1 MKNEWGDVRLGL
13 DAFDLS
19 GKRALV
25 VGAGA
30 PAGAAIALALAEAGA
45 DVVVSSVTNDGDE
58 VLRVKAVQKQV
69 AALGRRSASMATD
82 VTLGQGVQVMVR
94 QVAKELGGIDIL
106 VNAPDLFLGKAA
118 DATTD
123 IEFNRVM
130 QVNLAGTFHACRAA
144 GKEMIRQ
151 ANDGAGDAAAAA
163 GASGAR
169 IINVASVLGERAI
182 AHAAAYCAAQAGIL
196 NLTRALAT
204 EWGPHGI
211 TVNAI
216 AQGWMEHTAAIG
228 NPDPAANQTVRF
240 VPMKRAGGAD
250 ELGPLAVYLAS
261 DACGYISGQVLFVDG
276 GLSTH
281 L

>member
-25 VGAGA
+25 IGAGA
-30 PAGAAIALALAEAGA
+30 PAGRAIALALGEAGA
-45 DVVVSSVTNDGDE
+45 DVTVSSISNDGDE
-58 VLRVKAVQKQV
+58 IMRVKRVQQELTKM
-69 AALGRRSASMATD
+69 GRTSSTVATD

-94 QVAKELGGIDIL
+94 QVAKAMDGIDIL
-106 VNAPDLFLGKAA
+106 VNAPDLFLGKSAES
-118 DATTD
+118 TTD
-123 IEFNRVM
+123 MEWNKVM
-130 QVNLAGTFHACRAA
+130 QVNLAGTFHGCRAA
-144 GKEMIRQ
+144 GKEMLKQGR
-151 ANDGAGDAAAAA
+151 GG
-163 GASGAR
+163 R
-169 IINVASVLGERAI
+169 IINVTSVLGERAI
-182 AHAAAYCAAQAGIL
+182 ANAAAYSAAHAGIL

-204 EWGPHGI
+204 EWGAQGI

-216 AQGWMEHTAAIG
+216 ATGWMDYSPAIG

-240 VPMKRAGGAD
+240 VPMKRAGAAD

-261 DACGYISGQVLFVDG
+261 DSCGYISGQVMFVDG
-276 GLSTH
+276 GLTKH

>member
-1 MKNEWGDVRLGL
+1 MKNEWGEVRSGI

-25 VGAGA
+25 IGAGG
-30 PAGAAIALALAEAGA
+30 PAGRAIALSLGEAGA
-45 DVVVSSVTNDGDE
+45 DVTVSSATTDGDE
-58 VLRVKAVQKQV
+58 VMRAKRVQQELAKM
-69 AALGRRSASMATD
+69 GRKSATVATD

-94 QVAKELGGIDIL
+94 QVAKEMDGIDVL
-106 VNAPDLFLGKAA
+106 VNAPDLFLGKSAES
-118 DATTD
+118 TTD
-123 IEFNRVM
+123 IEFNRIM
-130 QVNLAGTFHACRAA
+130 QVNLAGTFHACRAV
-144 GKEMIRQ
+144 GKEMLKQGR
-151 ANDGAGDAAAAA
+151 GG
-163 GASGAR
+163 R

-182 AHAAAYCAAQAGIL
+182 AQAAAYCAAQAGIL

-204 EWGPHGI
+204 EWGPQAI

-216 AQGWMEHTAAIG
+216 AQGWMEHTPAIG

-240 VPMKRAGGAD
+240 VPMKRAGKAD

-261 DACGYISGQVLFVDG
+261 DSCGYISGQVMFVDG
-276 GLSTH
+276 GLTTH

>member
-13 DAFDLS
+13 DAFDLT

-25 VGAGA
+25 IGAGGA
-30 PAGAAIALALAEAGA
+30 AGRAIALALGEAGA
-45 DVVVSSVTNDGDE
+45 DVTVSSVTNDGEE
-58 VLRVKAVQKQV
+58 VMRARRVQQELVKM
-69 AALGRRSASMATD
+69 GRKSATVATD

-94 QVAKELGGIDIL
+94 QVAKDMDGIDVL
-106 VNAPDLFLGKAA
+106 VNAPDLFLGKPAES
-118 DATTD
+118 TSD
-123 IEFNRVM
+123 IDFNRVM
-130 QVNLAGTFHACRAA
+130 QVNLAGTFHACRAV
-144 GKEMIRQ
+144 GKEMLRQ
-151 ANDGAGDAAAAA
+151 GRG
-163 GASGAR
+163 GR
-169 IINVASVLGERAI
+169 IVNVASVLGERAI
-182 AHAAAYCAAQAGIL
+182 ANAAAYCAAQAGVL

-216 AQGWMEHTAAIG
+216 AQGWMEHTPAIG

-240 VPMKRAGGAD
+240 VPMKRAGAAD

-261 DACGYISGQVLFVDG
+261 DSCGYISGQVMFVDG
-276 GLSTH
+276 GLTTH

>member
-25 VGAGA
+25 IGAGA
-30 PAGAAIALALAEAGA
+30 PAGRAIALALGEAGA
-45 DVVVSSVTNDGDE
+45 DVTVSSISNDGDE
-58 VLRVKAVQKQV
+58 IMRVKRVQQELTKM
-69 AALGRRSASMATD
+69 GRTSSTVATD

-94 QVAKELGGIDIL
+94 QVAKAMDGIDIL
-106 VNAPDLFLGKAA
+106 VNAPDLFLGKSAES
-118 DATTD
+118 TTD
-123 IEFNRVM
+123 MEWNKVM
-130 QVNLAGTFHACRAA
+130 QVNLAGTFHGCRAA
-144 GKEMIRQ
+144 GKEMLKQGR
-151 ANDGAGDAAAAA
+151 GG
-163 GASGAR
+163 R

-182 AHAAAYCAAQAGIL
+182 ANAAAYSAAHAGIL

-204 EWGPHGI
+204 EWGAQGI

-216 AQGWMEHTAAIG
+216 ATGWMDYSPAIG

-240 VPMKRAGGAD
+240 VPMKRAGAAD

-261 DACGYISGQVLFVDG
+261 DSCGYISGQVMFVDG
-276 GLSTH
+276 GLTTH

>member
-1 MKNEWGDVRLGL
+1 MKNEWGDVHLGI

-25 VGAGA
+25 VGAGS
-30 PAGAAIALALAEAGA
+30 PAGEAIALALGEAGA
-45 DVVVSSVTNDGDE
+45 DVIVSSASNNGDE
-58 VLRVKAVQKQV
+58 VMRVKRVQQ
-69 AALGRRSASMATD
+69 ALTKMGRKSSSMATD

-94 QVAKELGGIDIL
+94 QVAKDLGGIDIL

-118 DATTD
+118 ETTSD
-123 IEFNRVM
+123 MDFNKVM

-144 GKEMIRQ
+144 GKEMLKQ
-151 ANDGAGDAAAAA
+151 EQGG
-163 GASGAR
+163 R

-204 EWGPHGI
+204 EWGPRKI

-216 AQGWMEHTAAIG
+216 AQGWMEYSPAIG

-240 VPMKRAGGAD
+240 VPMKRAGKPD

-261 DACGYISGQVLFVDG
+261 DSCGYISGQVMFVDG